1 MRLKWE
7 VCLSLL
13 LAVTKTF
20 CKVNIFK
27 GRMSVKTLCFMDRV
41 PLISDSWKG
50 GQGGGGDCVS

>member
-50 GQGGGGDCVS
+50 GQGGGVIV